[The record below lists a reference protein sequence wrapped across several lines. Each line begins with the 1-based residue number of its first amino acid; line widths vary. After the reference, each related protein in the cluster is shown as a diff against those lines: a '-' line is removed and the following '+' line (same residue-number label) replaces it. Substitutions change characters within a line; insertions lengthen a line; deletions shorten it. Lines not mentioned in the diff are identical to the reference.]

1 MAIWTKIKSRIY
13 YANYEIKNMSK
24 ISLIGAGQ
32 IGGTLAHLI
41 GLKELVNEV
50 VVFDIASGIAKGK
63 ALDIAQSSSVDGFN
77 VRFEGTDNYEDI
89 KDSDVI
95 IITAGVPRKPGMS
108 RDDLLGINLKI
119 IKQVAEGIKKNSP
132 NAFIICI
139 TNPLD
144 VMVMAFQKYSGLPT
158 NKVVGMAGILDSSRF
173 KLFLSRELKVPV
185 KEINAMVMGGHGDTM
200 VPLPRFTKVSGKP
213 LLDIVK
219 EGKLS
224 EEKLESINQRTRDGG
239 AEIVKLLEKGSAY
252 YAPAASGVEMASA
265 YLNDEKKILPCAAYL
280 NGEYGISNIYA
291 GVPVIIGKNGVE
303 KVEEIKLNDKE
314 KKEFINSIDSVKKL
328 WEAASAIDPNLSK

>member
-1 MAIWTKIKSRIY
+1 
-13 YANYEIKNMSK
+13 MSK

-41 GLKELVNEV
+41 GIKELVNEV
-50 VVFDIASGIAKGK
+50 VLFDVASGIAKGK

-77 VRFEGTDNYEDI
+77 VKFSGTDNYKDI
-89 KDSDVI
+89 KGSDVI

-119 IKQVAEGIKKNSP
+119 IKQVAEGIKQ
-132 NAFIICI
+132 NAPDAFVICI

-144 VMVMAFQKYSGLPT
+144 VMVMAFQKFSGLSP

-173 KLFLSRELKVPV
+173 IYFLSEELKIPV
-185 KEINAMVMGGHGDTM
+185 QKIKSFVLGGHGDSM
-200 VPLPRFTKVSGKP
+200 VAMLESTEVEGKKIKE
-213 LLDIVK
+213 LVN

-224 EEKLESINQRTRDGG
+224 KERLEQIIERTKKGG
-239 AEIVKLLEKGSAY
+239 AEIVKFLEKGSAF
-252 YAPAASGVEMASA
+252 YAPAASGIEMAEC
-265 YLNDEKKILPCAAYL
+265 YLKDQKKQLPCAVYL
-280 NGEYGISNIYA
+280 NGEYGVKNIYA

-303 KVEEIKLNDKE
+303 KIIELKLSNDEKNNFNKSIQAVEDLFAAAIK
-314 KKEFINSIDSVKKL
+314 IDGALGV
-328 WEAASAIDPNLSK
+328 

>member
-1 MAIWTKIKSRIY
+1 MK
-13 YANYEIKNMSK
+13 K
-24 ISLIGAGQ
+24 ISLVGAGQ

-50 VVFDIASGIAKGK
+50 VLFDVASGVAKGK

-77 VRFEGTDNYEDI
+77 VRFSGTDNYEDI

-132 NAFIICI
+132 NAFVICI

-173 KLFLSRELKVPV
+173 KLFLSLELNIPV
-185 KEINAMVMGGHGDTM
+185 KEIDAMVMGGHGDTM

-213 LLDIVK
+213 LLDLVK
-219 EGKLS
+219 EGKISL
-224 EEKLESINQRTRDGG
+224 ERLESINQRTRDGG
-239 AEIVKLLEKGSAY
+239 AEIVKYLEKGSAY
-252 YAPAASGVEMASA
+252 YAPAASGVEMADA
-265 YLNDEKKILPCAAYL
+265 YINDKKKILPCAAYL
-280 NGEYGISNIYA
+280 NGEYGVDKIYA
-291 GVPVIIGKNGVE
+291 GVPVVIGKNGIE
-303 KVEEIKLNDKE
+303 KIEEIELDEKE
-314 KKEFINSIDSVKKL
+314 KSEFNHSIEAVKKL
-328 WEAASAIDPNLSK
+328 WDAASIIDPNLKN

>member
-1 MAIWTKIKSRIY
+1 
-13 YANYEIKNMSK
+13 MSK

-50 VVFDIASGIAKGK
+50 VLFDVASGIAKGK
-63 ALDIAQSSSVDGFN
+63 GLDIAQSSSVDGFN
-77 VRFEGTDNYEDI
+77 VKFSGTDNYDDI
-89 KDSDVI
+89 KGSDVI

-119 IKQVAEGIKKNSP
+119 IKQVAEGIKLNAP
-132 NAFIICI
+132 NAFVICI

-144 VMVMAFQKYSGLPT
+144 VMVMAFQKYSGLPA

-173 KLFLSRELKVPV
+173 KLFLSEELNVPV
-185 KEINAMVMGGHGDTM
+185 REIDAMVMGGHGDTM

-213 LLDIVK
+213 LMDLLK
-219 EGKLS
+219 EGKIS

-239 AEIVKLLEKGSAY
+239 AEIVKYLEKGSAF
-252 YAPAASGVEMASA
+252 YAPAASGVEMAEA
-265 YLNDEKKILPCAAYL
+265 FLKDQKKLLPCAAHL
-280 NGEYGISNIYA
+280 HGEYGINNVYA
-291 GVPVIIGKNGVE
+291 GVPVIIGKEGVE
-303 KVEEIKLNDKE
+303 KIEEIDLNENE
-314 KKEFINSIDSVKKL
+314 KTEFNNSVEAVIKL
-328 WEAASAIDPNLSK
+328 WDAASKIDPDLNKD

>member
-1 MAIWTKIKSRIY
+1 
-13 YANYEIKNMSK
+13 MSKK

-41 GLKELVNEV
+41 GLKELADEV
-50 VVFDIASGIAKGK
+50 VVFDIASGLAKGK

-77 VRFEGTDNYEDI
+77 VNFIGTDNYEYI
-89 KDSDVI
+89 KNSDVI

-119 IKQVAEGIKKNSP
+119 IKQVADGIKI
-132 NAFIICI
+132 NAPDAFVICI

-144 VMVMAFQKYSGLPT
+144 VMVMAFQKYSNLPT

-173 KLFLSRELKVPV
+173 KLFLSQELKTPV
-185 KEINAMVMGGHGDTM
+185 KEIEAMVMGGHGDTM

-213 LLDIVK
+213 LLDLVK
-219 EGKLS
+219 EGKIS
-224 EEKLESINQRTRDGG
+224 QERLENINQRTRDGG
-239 AEIVKLLEKGSAY
+239 AEIVKFLEKGSAF

-265 YLNDEKKILPCAAYL
+265 YLRDEKKLLPCAAYL
-280 NGEYGISNIYA
+280 AGEYGISGLYA
-291 GVPVIIGKNGVE
+291 GVPVVIGSKGVE
-303 KVEEIKLNDKE
+303 RIEEINLNEKE
-314 KKEFINSIDSVKKL
+314 KKEFMNSINAVKKL
-328 WEAASAIDPNLSK
+328 WEAASAIDADLSK

>member
-1 MAIWTKIKSRIY
+1 MK
-13 YANYEIKNMSK
+13 K

-50 VVFDIASGIAKGK
+50 VLFDVASGVAKGK

-77 VRFEGTDNYEDI
+77 VKFSGTDDYQDI

-108 RDDLLGINLKI
+108 RDDLLSINLKI
-119 IKQVAEGIKKNSP
+119 IKQVAEGIKKHSP
-132 NAFIICI
+132 NAFVICI

-144 VMVMAFQKYSGLPT
+144 VIVMAFQKYSNLPT

-173 KLFLSRELKVPV
+173 KLFLSLELNVPV
-185 KEINAMVMGGHGDTM
+185 KEIEAMVMGGHGDTM
-200 VPLPRFTKVSGKP
+200 VPLPRLTKVSGKP
-213 LLDIVK
+213 LLDLVK
-219 EGKLS
+219 EGKITS
-224 EEKLESINQRTRDGG
+224 ERLESINQRTRDGG
-239 AEIVKLLEKGSAY
+239 AEIVKYLEKSSAF

-280 NGEYGISNIYA
+280 SGEYGIDGLYA
-291 GVPVIIGKNGVE
+291 GVPVVIGKNGVE
-303 KVEEIKLNDKE
+303 KIENINLDEKE
-314 KKEFINSIDSVKKL
+314 KKEFMNSIDAVKKL
-328 WEAASAIDPNLSK
+328 WKAASTIDPNLSK

>member
-1 MAIWTKIKSRIY
+1 
-13 YANYEIKNMSK
+13 MSK

-41 GLKELVNEV
+41 GLKELANEV
-50 VVFDIASGIAKGK
+50 VLFDVASGIAKGK

-77 VRFEGTDNYEDI
+77 VKFSGTDNYEDI

-119 IKQVAEGIKKNSP
+119 IKQVADGIKKYSP
-132 NAFIICI
+132 NAFVICI

-173 KLFLSRELKVPV
+173 KLFLSLELNVPV
-185 KEINAMVMGGHGDTM
+185 KEIHAMVMGGHGDTM
-200 VPLPRFTKVSGKP
+200 VPLPRFTKISGKP
-213 LLDIVK
+213 LNELVK
-219 EGKLS
+219 QGKIS
-224 EEKLESINQRTRDGG
+224 EERLESINQRTRDGG
-239 AEIVKLLEKGSAY
+239 AEIVKYLEKGSAF
-252 YAPAASGVEMASA
+252 YAPAASGVEMAKA
-265 YLNDEKKILPCAAYL
+265 YMNNENKVLPCAAYL
-280 NGEYGISNIYA
+280 NGEYGVNGIYA
-291 GVPVIIGKNGVE
+291 GVPVVINNKGIDKIEVIE
-303 KVEEIKLNDKE
+303 LDQKE
-314 KKEFINSIDSVKKL
+314 KEQFDHSIEAVKKL
-328 WEAASAIDPNLSK
+328 WDAASAIDPDLKK